1 MTTVMNK
8 NLIGLIIGAVI
19 VSLSA
24 GSTIQSVSAQPGNIT
39 TNQGDF
45 CQQVPQHCEK
55 LLNWCHRHPEQCLE
69 IVQIPNKIFK
79 IPFPPKCPRC
89 PEKVI
94 LTLNPGELFVVG
106 QLNNNTVAL
115 SVSPQDVLNML
126 GNVTSMTNASATAK

>member
-24 GSTIQSVSAQPGNIT
+24 GSTIQSVSAQPNIPVKT
-39 TNQGDF
+39 DF
-45 CQQVPQHCEK
+45 CQKFPLACKGILSFCE
-55 LLNWCHRHPEQCLE
+55 RHPEVCTR
-69 IVQIPNKIFK
+69 IVPIEPKPIVIPPI
-79 IPFPPKCPRC
+79 PKCPRC

-94 LTLNPGELFVVG
+94 LDLSPGELLVLG